1 MMRVFG
7 AYRVGHAADGSP
19 LTPPA
24 RFCKTVNNH
33 NDRQGA
39 NAPEGM
45 QP

>member
-1 MMRVFG
+1 MMRVFR

-24 RFCKTVNNH
+24 RLWKPGDEFIEQQRASV
-33 NDRQGA
+33 A
-39 NAPEGM
+39 EGM